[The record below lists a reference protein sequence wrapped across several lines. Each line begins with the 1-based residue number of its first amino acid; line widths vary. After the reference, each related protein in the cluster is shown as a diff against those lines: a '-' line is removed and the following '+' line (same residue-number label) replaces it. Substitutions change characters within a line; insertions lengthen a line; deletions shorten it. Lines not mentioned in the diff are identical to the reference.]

1 MAQKKLLKKFIEL
14 VIMDQQNNSLEDN
27 LPLVN
32 YIMLHRVYDMLTL
45 VANLLA
51 KDEESR
57 LQISK
62 MVEYH
67 QEGLLLGPAPS
78 YKNQGEEN
86 G

>member
-1 MAQKKLLKKFIEL
+1 MS
-14 VIMDQQNNSLEDN
+14 NSENLENQPLEEN
-27 LPLVN
+27 LPLVS
-32 YIMLHRVYDMLTL
+32 YIMLHRAYDMLTL
-45 VANLLA
+45 IANLLA

-67 QEGLLLGPAPS
+67 QEGFLLGPAPS